1 MNEVNCT
8 AKCYLPKGYK
18 GLRLLHPTY
27 LRLDVIHCDLNLK
40 LSTWSGTMN
49 SVCRRA
55 GMPIFAAFIPIMA
68 LPTLSAAIVS
78 GSMKGWGKRNG
89 ITCMSG
95 LVNNWWVSWNFAAF
109 PMNPRPAMCSLS
121 ICSPSIVA
129 PAWPQSCRH
138 ISASSCW
145 GRVANGRCYPLV
157 VPICGR

>member
-8 AKCYLPKGYK
+8 TAIYLPKRCNA
-18 GLRLLHPTY
+18 LCLLCPTY
-27 LRLDVIHCDLNLK
+27 SRQDLIDCDSNLTP
-40 LSTWSGTMN
+40 SIWIGITNT
-49 SVCRRA
+49 VCWRA
-55 GMPIFAAFIPIMA
+55 GMPIFAALIPLMA
-68 LPTLSAAIVS
+68 LPTLSAAIGS